1 MKKLDALDR
10 DIDNFSN
17 SIGELA
23 ALSHNLV
30 DRNHYDSENIK
41 RTQVSLP
48 TVMFHQ
54 FWGGGV
60 GGGAFSSPDGL
71 CCPQRETEVQTQDGL
86 KSENVQTF
94 PSAGFVWLFQQYL
107 YNRILVLL
115 QICTP

>member
-41 RTQVSLP
+41 RTQVSPL
-48 TVMFHQ
+48 TVQ
-54 FWGGGV
+54 SCTTDGGGWGGG
-60 GGGAFSSPDGL
+60 L
-71 CCPQRETEVQTQDGL
+71 
-86 KSENVQTF
+86 
-94 PSAGFVWLFQQYL
+94 
-107 YNRILVLL
+107 
-115 QICTP
+115 